1 LADVFSRSEQNIRAV
16 YEVKVENRQ
25 RNETME
31 LSDNCS
37 TPKSK
42 YKGIKESSEGK
53 KKSVVIKFYPLG
65 ENRKSKLSSVSQEDK
80 KMGDEQK
87 IGISGQKINN

>member
-1 LADVFSRSEQNIRAV
+1 MFSRSEQNIRAV
-16 YEVKVENRQ
+16 YEVKVENKQ
-25 RNETME
+25 KNETME

-42 YKGIKESSEGK
+42 YKGIKESIDGK
-53 KKSVVIKFYPLG
+53 KKSGSIKFYPLG

-80 KMGDEQK
+80 KMGDGQK
-87 IGISGQKINN
+87 IGISGLRINN

>member
-1 LADVFSRSEQNIRAV
+1 MFSRSEQNIRAV

-25 RNETME
+25 KNETME

-42 YKGIKESSEGK
+42 YKGIKESSDGK
-53 KKSVVIKFYPLG
+53 KKSGGIKFYPLG

-87 IGISGQKINN
+87 IGISGLKINN